1 LGEKGAFM
9 KIFSFTFGGLKNTN
23 HRKCV
28 AKALLGLHKK
38 NKRFSIYESD
48 EISKSE

>member
-23 HRKCV
+23 H
-28 AKALLGLHKK
+28 KK
-38 NKRFSIYESD
+38 VR
-48 EISKSE
+48 SKSSFRIAQKKQKV